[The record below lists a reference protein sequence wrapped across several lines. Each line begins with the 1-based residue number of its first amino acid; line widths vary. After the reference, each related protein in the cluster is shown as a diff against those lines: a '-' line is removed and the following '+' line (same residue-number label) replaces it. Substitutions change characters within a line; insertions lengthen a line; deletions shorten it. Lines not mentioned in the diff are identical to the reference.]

1 MFMRSVFLLLFF
13 FLRIASAW
21 FFSGGNKGKT
31 TPNPQKH
38 LASLNIDD
46 IQALITKVDGV
57 IDDNDLGNDQ
67 ESKSPSCPDEDA
79 FRRQLNAIDS
89 AFDPLEQVMHILA
102 RETQETQEL
111 IASYA
116 EVFKK
121 RDLKRIDL
129 EKKKSLLSDSLVSLK
144 EMTKKLEKENQS
156 KASLMQTIHQLEEE
170 HEKAGEKVVRLE
182 KELQK
187 ENDELSDKTKRL
199 KDNRQ
204 ILVSLKDALRGLEEK
219 EQERN
224 KLSASYETDKQRLS
238 KRKKDLTANLS
249 EKQAI
254 INRDKKSLDS
264 VEMNIKMRDDRLQ
277 RLDSLMIGGDID
289 ENLKQSENDLKRL
302 THELEVLQKRLKSKG
317 NASSEQDEIDDI
329 DFLEN
334 LNHNHEI
341 EVKKQEI
348 TLAQGNKDFL
358 FKLKDRDPAK
368 VREKLLTKYGNLES
382 ERDTIKTKLVSMED
396 EYRAMNLE
404 STEVIDELEALENQQ
419 RNTKQNYV
427 AIKVEK
433 DELVRK
439 VEGKEKSV
447 NNSVEDV
454 ATKEAEVNTKR
465 KQLEDYKASIIGREE
480 LIAKHKA
487 LEALETELLSIRTEL
502 STNYLS
508 QQSLL
513 ADFEMS
519 KHWMVELNNELKD
532 YEVRVKDRCNAQHKT
547 KKDILDKLE
556 EIGKKLL
563 AVVASEQMT
572 IKEEL

>member
-1 MFMRSVFLLLFF
+1 MVIRSVFLFVFF

-21 FFSGGNKGKT
+21 FFGGGNKGKT
-31 TPNPQKH
+31 TPNSERD

-46 IQALITKVDGV
+46 IQAQISKVDAL
-57 IDDNDLGNDQ
+57 IDDNHLGDRQ
-67 ESKSPSCPDEDA
+67 DSQSPSCPDEDA

-111 IASYA
+111 IGSYV
-116 EVFKK
+116 EVSKK
-121 RDLKRIDL
+121 RDLQRADL
-129 EKKKSLLSDSLVSLK
+129 EKQKSLLSDSLVSLK
-144 EMTKKLEKENQS
+144 ETTKKLEKENQS
-156 KASLMQTIHQLEEE
+156 KASLVQTIQQLEEE
-170 HEKAGEKVVRLE
+170 YDKAGEKVVRLE

-187 ENDELSDKTKRL
+187 EKDELSDKEKRL

-204 ILVSLKDALRGLEEK
+204 ILVSLKDALRSLEEK

-224 KLSASYETDKQRLS
+224 KLSASYGEDKQRLS
-238 KRKKDLTANLS
+238 QRKKDLTANIS
-249 EKQAI
+249 EKQGI
-254 INRDKKSLDS
+254 INRAKKSLES

-302 THELEVLQKRLKSKG
+302 KHELEDLQKRFNSKG
-317 NASSEQDEIDDI
+317 NSNSELDEIDDI

-348 TLAQGNKDFL
+348 NIAQGNKDFL

-382 ERDTIKTKLVSMED
+382 ERDTIRTKLVAMDE

-404 STEVIDELEALENQQ
+404 STQVSDELVALENQQ
-419 RNTKQNYV
+419 RTTKQNYG

-439 VEGKEKSV
+439 VDGKEKSV
-447 NNSVEDV
+447 NNSIEDV
-454 ATKEAEVNTKR
+454 ATKEATVNSKI
-465 KQLEDYKASIIGREE
+465 KQLEAYKASIIGRQE
-480 LIAKHKA
+480 LTAKHKA
-487 LEALETELLSIRTEL
+487 LEALETQLSSIRTEL
-502 STNYLS
+502 STNFFN

-513 ADFEMS
+513 GDFEMS
-519 KHWMVELNNELKD
+519 KHSMVELDNELHD
-532 YEVRVKDRCNAQHKT
+532 YEVRVMSRCNAQQKT
-547 KKDILDKLE
+547 KKDILEKLE

-563 AVVASEQMT
+563 EVVASEQRT
-572 IKEEL
+572 IKQEL

>member
-1 MFMRSVFLLLFF
+1 
-13 FLRIASAW
+13 
-21 FFSGGNKGKT
+21 
-31 TPNPQKH
+31 
-38 LASLNIDD
+38 
-46 IQALITKVDGV
+46 
-57 IDDNDLGNDQ
+57 
-67 ESKSPSCPDEDA
+67 
-79 FRRQLNAIDS
+79 
-89 AFDPLEQVMHILA
+89 LE
-102 RETQETQEL
+102 
-111 IASYA
+111 A
-116 EVFKK
+116 EY
-121 RDLKRIDL
+121 
-129 EKKKSLLSDSLVSLK
+129 
-144 EMTKKLEKENQS
+144 
-156 KASLMQTIHQLEEE
+156 
-170 HEKAGEKVVRLE
+170 EKAGEKVIRLE

-204 ILVSLKDALRGLEEK
+204 ILVSWKDALRGLEEK
-219 EQERN
+219 EQEQN

-238 KRKKDLTANLS
+238 QRKKDLTANLS
-249 EKQAI
+249 DKQEM
-254 INRDKKSLDS
+254 INRDRKSLDS

-302 THELEVLQKRLKSKG
+302 KHELEDLQQRLKSKG
-317 NASSEQDEIDDI
+317 NSHSEQDEIDDI

-348 TLAQGNKDFL
+348 TIAHGNKDFL

-382 ERDTIKTKLVSMED
+382 ERDTIRTKLVSMEE
-396 EYRAMNLE
+396 EYRAMSLE
-404 STEVIDELEALENQQ
+404 STDVSDELVALENQQ
-419 RNTKQNYV
+419 ITTKQNYV

-439 VEGKEKSV
+439 VDGKEKSV
-447 NNSVEDV
+447 NSSIENV

-465 KQLEDYKASIIGREE
+465 KQLEAYKASIIGREE

-487 LEALETELLSIRTEL
+487 LEALETQLSSIRTEL
-502 STNYLS
+502 STYYMN

-513 ADFEMS
+513 ADFEKS
-519 KHWMVELNNELKD
+519 KHSMVDLNNELQG
-532 YEVRVKDRCNAQHKT
+532 YEVRVKDRCNSQHKT
-547 KKDILDKLE
+547 KKDILQKLE

-563 AVVASEQMT
+563 AVVASEQRT
-572 IKEEL
+572 IKDEL